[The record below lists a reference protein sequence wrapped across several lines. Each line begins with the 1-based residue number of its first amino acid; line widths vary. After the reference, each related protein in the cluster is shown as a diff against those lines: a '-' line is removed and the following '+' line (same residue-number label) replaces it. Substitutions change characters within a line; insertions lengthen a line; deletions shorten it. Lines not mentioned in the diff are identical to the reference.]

1 LAKEEEMQYREPE
14 LGDMNTELKN
24 IIDTNGKA
32 GKGSKAYYVSAKDE
46 QIGNREPE
54 LGDMNTGSENM
65 NTGSE
70 NMNTRSRSENM
81 NTGLENITSTGYS
94 STAGVAFITTLLSF
108 LLLLH

>member
-1 LAKEEEMQYREPE
+1 MQYREPE

-46 QIGNREPE
+46 QIGYREPE

-65 NTGSE
+65 NTRSE
-70 NMNTRSRSENM
+70 NMNTRSENMNTRSENM

-94 STAGVAFITTLLSF
+94 STAGIAFITTLLSF